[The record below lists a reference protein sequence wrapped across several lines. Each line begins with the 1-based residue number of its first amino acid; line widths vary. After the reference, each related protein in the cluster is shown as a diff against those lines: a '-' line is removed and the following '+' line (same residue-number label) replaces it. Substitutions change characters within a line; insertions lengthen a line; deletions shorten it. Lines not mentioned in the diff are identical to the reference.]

1 MVEAIM
7 QIDFSGQKL
16 ARRYEIKKLISS
28 GGMGI
33 VYEAYDHKLHRQVAV
48 KLVQPEY
55 AWSAEMIRAFIQ
67 ESEIIGRLDHP
78 SILKIFDRGET
89 EDETCPIFLVMQ
101 LAYGSLEDE
110 LTAPLSIDETARI
123 LEQVCSA
130 LDYAHAQGVIH
141 LDIKPSNMLFD
152 GQRNVLVA
160 DFGLAK
166 LLHHVTH
173 TKADTGAGT
182 EDYMPP
188 EQYYGSD
195 AGPFSDVYALGMTL
209 HEMLTGA
216 VPERIWENGSLV
228 LHFDASLSDPVKT
241 VIMKATQP
249 DAHVRY
255 QTAGALWQA
264 FVEAVRP
271 AFVPRP
277 LTAAPRAAIVPNPT
291 LLPTPVAPDLDKLRA
306 ALRDMGQFC
315 DSNPDINERELVNYA
330 FKPDGL
336 FAALGYDEPL
346 KKVLLEYQQ
355 ADVVLRAFNGRP
367 LAVVEFKR
375 PNRSPND
382 GFDQLENNY
391 VARLLPDVGVLCNG
405 RELWIY
411 RRTNNRLFRPPVLRI
426 SCERADDGDAQA
438 LYNWLGWRD
447 IDLTNYQV
455 VVNLLRNFSA
465 APIPVRGPAEPG
477 GLAFLDRL
485 ALRPGTP
492 FGRLVAAMAGA
503 LPAMFE
509 KSGFTRGA
517 YAFWRR
523 IYARELSQ
531 GDIPETWK
539 SLLPAFQGSDK
550 QEAHYYLMFALE
562 SAYAVLSRLLLA
574 QAMEN
579 HDFPHLELTD
589 TLLSALRIQ
598 RVHGR
603 IPPAGYAAT
612 LKEVFRYTGEQA
624 LHALFDSDIFDWWH
638 DLAKAPDAAPPV
650 GERLAEAL
658 LAVFE
663 FDFKEMNGDLLGGLY
678 QSYFDAESRKALGEF
693 YTPPEVVDFL
703 LDEAGYVAG
712 NSDLLTKRLLD
723 PSCGSGTILVHAL
736 RRYLAAARGR
746 SAGEILRD
754 LLGGL
759 KIVGFD
765 INPFA
770 VLMARANYAAQI
782 IPLYVQAM
790 KADAILP
797 TLSIPVLRTDS
808 LRQEYREDE
817 ATESRAG
824 EVRQALLI
832 SQDDDVTLIRTELPV
847 EVSPGEF
854 FHTDIPVP
862 RYDKARSQGWVHNPE
877 EYFAALTVLFEA
889 VGIGDSDVRSLQN
902 RLRAAGLHQELAE
915 YMHKSALKLVQE
927 MQRLRD
933 QYDDG
938 RFLRTMADLALAM
951 ILKND
956 IQYHYVVGNPPYI
969 RIQSVPQRIRGRWE
983 SWYHWADG
991 NFDAYVPFMERAVFI
1006 PPQPHGP
1013 SFHEWLAPG
1022 GKLAFICS
1030 NRFLLANYAEELR
1043 DALPRRAQVEL
1054 LLDMRDSRVFE
1065 NALNYPAILVV
1076 RRLEQD
1082 EIPAP
1087 TFAAVRVF
1095 ADPRHGVQE
1104 LLTETRSL
1112 LAKIR
1117 QGEQHAVGTIA
1128 DAFPA
1133 SSNDLQRPA
1142 WLLMP
1147 PDERAVLARLE
1158 RSATFDDSDTCPI
1171 CRDLPVKEPGAHNH
1185 VIRLANVTATQSGAF
1200 QGIATGD
1207 DDALILRLLEDRG
1220 STLLV
1225 RPKGAGKSDWHGP
1238 DEVEIERE
1246 LLRPWLFGR
1255 DLQRWYAAWDSWYV
1269 FFPYAQITA
1278 LERHGRVEIPV
1289 TRSRLIPSSDGLDIF
1304 RKRHKYQDPFP
1315 VLDQQYKKAWK
1326 YLTHPFIAQ
1335 RLRHRE
1341 RDLRSADSTQAYRWY
1356 ELARP
1361 QNLEKFDQK
1370 KLVMQIASQSPD
1382 LAIDNSDHY
1391 VFQAGGRGGGVY
1403 GILPVHRYVDP
1414 AFLTALLNSTT
1425 LDYYLK
1431 HISVVFSGK
1440 AYSYSD
1446 AFVKQLPIK
1455 LPTAGIEQEQAQYI
1469 AQLARQLTEVTNV
1482 VEAGKRNRSLFPQP
1496 QVRALPARYDLYP
1509 LSRLVQGRPQAQVFK
1524 RDEVSFQPTLDGKI
1538 AMRFGKSTLI
1548 LPHEPM
1554 AEIVRAWLKL
1564 QSQATLRAADLLALI
1579 VPHNKSACQQVLAAL
1594 ENLEKEI
1601 GALQAQIVDG
1611 EATLNS
1617 RVADYYG
1624 LSEEDRAIIVDFL
1637 ARF

>member
-1 MVEAIM
+1 M
-7 QIDFSGQKL
+7 QNDFIGQTL
-16 ARRYEIKKLISS
+16 AGRYEIQSLISS

-33 VYEAYDHKLHRQVAV
+33 VYEARDHKLHRQVAV

-55 AWSAEMIRAFIQ
+55 IWSSEMIEGFIQ
-67 ESEIIGRLDHP
+67 EAQIIGQLEHP
-78 SILKIFDRGET
+78 NILKVFDLGET
-89 EDETCPIFLVMQ
+89 EDDACPIFLVMQ
-101 LAYGSLEDE
+101 LAHGSMKDKLNHRISPEE
-110 LTAPLSIDETARI
+110 AVPI
-123 LEQVCSA
+123 LEQVSRA
-130 LDYAHAQGVIH
+130 LDYAHSQGVIH
-141 LDIKPSNMLFD
+141 LEIKPSNILFD
-152 GQRNVLVA
+152 LQGNALVA

-173 TKADTGAGT
+173 VKADTGAGT

-209 HEMLTGA
+209 HEMLTGK
-216 VPERIWENGSLV
+216 VPERTWENGSLI
-228 LHFDASLSDPVKT
+228 LHLDASLSDPIKA
-241 VIMKATQP
+241 VILKATQP
-249 DAHVRY
+249 DVHVRY
-255 QTAGALWQA
+255 QTAGELWRV
-264 FVEAVRP
+264 FVKVVHPTFIQQPVTVPSGEAI
-271 AFVPRP
+271 A
-277 LTAAPRAAIVPNPT
+277 PNPP
-291 LLPTPVAPDLDKLRA
+291 LLPAPIAPDLDKLRE

-315 DSNPDINERELVNYA
+315 DDHPDINERELVNYA

-336 FAALGYDEPL
+336 FATLGYDEPL
-346 KKVLLEYQQ
+346 KKVLLEHQQ

-391 VARLLPDVGVLCNG
+391 IARLLPDVGVLCNG

-426 SCERADDGDAQA
+426 TCERASVGETEA
-438 LYNWLGWRD
+438 LYNWLGWRE
-447 IDLTNYQV
+447 IDLTDYQV
-455 VVNLLRNFSA
+455 VVNLLRNFTRS
-465 APIPVRGPAEPG
+465 PIPVRGPTEPG

-485 ALRPGTP
+485 ALRPSTP
-492 FGRLVAAMAGA
+492 FGRLVAAMAEA

-509 KSGFTRGA
+509 KSGFARGA

-523 IYARELSQ
+523 IYARELSP

-539 SLLPAFQGSDK
+539 ALLPIFQGNDR

-603 IPPAGYAAT
+603 IPPSGYAAT

-638 DLAKAPDAAPPV
+638 DLAKAPDASPV

-703 LDEAGYVAG
+703 LDEVGYVP
-712 NSDLLTKRLLD
+712 SDPDLPTKRLLD

-736 RRYLAAARGR
+736 RRYLAAAQGR

-790 KADAILP
+790 KAGVSLP

-808 LRQEYREDE
+808 LRQEYREGE
-817 ATESRAG
+817 ATASRSG

-832 SQDDDVTLIRTELPV
+832 SQDDDVTLISTELPV
-847 EVSPGEF
+847 EISPGEF

-862 RYDKARSQGWVHNPE
+862 RYDKARAHGWVRNPE
-877 EYFAALTVLFEA
+877 DYFAALNVLFEM
-889 VGIGDSDVRSLQN
+889 VGVGDSDVRSLQN
-902 RLRAAGLHQELAE
+902 RLRAAGLRQELAE
-915 YMHKSALKLVQE
+915 YMHQAALKLVQE

-938 RFLRTMADLALAM
+938 RFLRTMADLAMAL

-956 IQYHYVVGNPPYI
+956 IWYHYVVGNPPYI

-983 SWYHWADG
+983 TWYHWADG
-991 NFDAYVPFMERAVFI
+991 NFDAYVPFMERAIYI
-1006 PPQPHGP
+1006 PSQPHGP
-1013 SFHEWLAPG
+1013 NFHEWLAPG

-1043 DALPRRAQVEL
+1043 AALPRNAQVEL

-1065 NALNYPAILVV
+1065 NALNYPAILIV
-1076 RRLEQD
+1076 RRLEQG
-1082 EIPAP
+1082 EIAAP

-1112 LAKIR
+1112 LAEIR
-1117 QGEQHAVGTIA
+1117 QGIPHARGDIA

-1133 SSNDLQRPA
+1133 NSNDLRRSS

-1147 PDERAVLARLE
+1147 PDERRVFAKLE
-1158 RSATFDDSDTCPI
+1158 QAATFADVASCPI
-1171 CRDLPVKEPGAHNH
+1171 CRHLTITEQTLHHH
-1185 VIRLANVTATQSGAF
+1185 VIRLADVTTTQSGAF

-1207 DDALILRLLEDRG
+1207 DDALILRVLEDRG
-1220 STLLV
+1220 ATLLL
-1225 RPKGAGKSDWHGP
+1225 RPKGAGKPDWHGP
-1238 DEVEIERE
+1238 DEVEIERA

-1255 DLQRWYAAWDSWYV
+1255 DLQRWYAAWDNWYV
-1269 FFPYAQITA
+1269 FYPYAQITA
-1278 LERHGRVEIPV
+1278 LEKHGKQEIPI
-1289 TRSRLIPSSDGLDIF
+1289 TRYRLIPSSDALDIF
-1304 RKRHKYQDPFP
+1304 RKNHKYQDEFP
-1315 VLDQQYKKAWK
+1315 VLDRQYPKAWQ

-1335 RLRHRE
+1335 RLRRRE
-1341 RDLRSADSTQAYRWY
+1341 RDLREADSTLAYRWY

-1361 QNLEKFDQK
+1361 QNLEKFNLPKLLIQISSTEPDFVFDPDQHF
-1370 KLVMQIASQSPD
+1370 LLQ
-1382 LAIDNSDHY
+1382 H
-1391 VFQAGGRGGGVY
+1391 GGRGGGTD
-1403 GILPVHRYVDP
+1403 GIVFKSFVDDW
-1414 AFLTALLNSTT
+1414 LVLALLNSST

-1431 HISVVFSGK
+1431 HVSVVFSGK

-1446 AFVKQLPIK
+1446 AFIKQLPIK
-1455 LPTAGIEQEQAQYI
+1455 LPANDVEQEQAQNI
-1469 AQLARQLTEVTNV
+1469 AQLARQLTELTNI
-1482 VEAGKRNRSLFPQP
+1482 VEARKRNCDAFPQP
-1496 QVRALPARYDLYP
+1496 QVRALPAKYDLYP
-1509 LSRLVQGRPQAQVFK
+1509 LSRLVQGKPQASTLK

-1548 LPHEPM
+1548 LPHEQM
-1554 AEIVRAWLKL
+1554 AEIVRTWLKL
-1564 QSQATLRAADLLALI
+1564 QSQAILRVADLLALT
-1579 VPHNKSACQQVLAAL
+1579 VPSNKTACQQVVSTL
-1594 ENLEKEI
+1594 ENLEREI
-1601 GALQAQIVDG
+1601 AALQAQIIQG
-1611 EATLNS
+1611 EADLNS
-1617 RVADYYG
+1617 QVADYHG
-1624 LSEEDRAIIVDFL
+1624 LSEEDRQIVTDFL
-1637 ARF
+1637 VRF